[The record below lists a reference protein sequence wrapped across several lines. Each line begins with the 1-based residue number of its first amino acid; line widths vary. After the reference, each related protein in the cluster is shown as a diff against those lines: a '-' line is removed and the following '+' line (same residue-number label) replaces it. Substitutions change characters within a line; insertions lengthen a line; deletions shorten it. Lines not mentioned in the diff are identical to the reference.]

1 MTDADP
7 AAATNGPMSEAD
19 ETAAIQKRCDEVT
32 DESLESTRRM
42 LSLMEEGKEEGI
54 KTLVALDEQG
64 EQLEK
69 IEEGLDQINKDMKI
83 AEGALKDLEKCCGL
97 CVLPWNRTK
106 DFDKEQESENPWKAN
121 EDGQVVNSQPVRMD
135 DPSQTVQLSGD
146 FIMRVNKDDAREDEM
161 NENLG
166 QVNSLIGNLK
176 HMAVDMGTEI
186 EGQNRQI
193 DRIKSKAVINKNRIE
208 DADKRTKRA
217 LVKAK

>member
-1 MTDADP
+1 MSDPADP
-7 AAATNGPMSEAD
+7 AAANGPMSEAD

-193 DRIKSKAVINKNRIE
+193 DRIKSKSDYNEMRVKSANQR
-208 DADKRTKRA
+208 ATK
-217 LVKAK
+217 LLAKD